1 MAIITISRGT
11 FSGGK
16 ALAECLGKKLGYPV
30 LSREE
35 TLAEAAKAYRI
46 SEEEVSTALEDP
58 PLFQEQAPGK
68 RFSYLR
74 CLTAVLLARADNG
87 NLIYHGHAGHFL
99 LGTIS
104 HVLRVRIIAGMEFRI
119 RAAMEETKKTREEV
133 VAYIENVD
141 KKRQKWTRFLYGVD
155 WNDASLYD
163 IVLNLQHISIEG
175 ACLSVAQTSL
185 LEDFRVTP
193 ASLQAQKDLLLSSRV
208 WIALAKDERTRTAFV
223 NVAADEGKVAIRGNV
238 GSEKVINAIPLVAQS
253 VEGVR
258 EVITDVGT
266 GSDWYW

>member
-16 ALAECLGKKLGYPV
+16 TIAECLGKKLGYPV

-35 TLAEAAKAYRI
+35 TLSEAARTYRI
-46 SEEEVSTALEDP
+46 SEEEVSAALENP

-74 CLTAVLLARADNG
+74 CLTAVLLDRAENG

-99 LGTIS
+99 LGAVS
-104 HVLRVRIIAGMEFRI
+104 HVLRVRIIANIEFRI
-119 RAAMEETKKTREEV
+119 SAAMAEMKKSREEV
-133 VAYIENVD
+133 IAYIENVD
-141 KKRQKWTRFLYGVD
+141 RKRQKWTRFLYGVD
-155 WNDASLYD
+155 WRDASLYD
-163 IVLNLQHISIEG
+163 MVLNLEHMSIEG
-175 ACLSVAQTSL
+175 ACLSVAQTAL
-185 LEDFRVTP
+185 LDDFKVTP

-223 NVAADEGKVAIRGNV
+223 NVAADKGKVAVRGNV
-238 GSEKVINAIPLVAQS
+238 GSEKVINAIPLIAKS

>member
-1 MAIITISRGT
+1 MAIITVSRGT

-16 ALAECLGKKLGYPV
+16 AIAECLGKKLGYPV

-35 TLAEAAKAYRI
+35 TLAEAAKTYKI

-74 CLTAVLLARADNG
+74 CLTAILLERAQNG
-87 NLIYHGHAGHFL
+87 NLVFHGHAGHFL

-104 HVLRVRIIAGMEFRI
+104 HVLRVRIIADMEFRI
-119 RAAMEETKKTREEV
+119 RAAMQEMKKNREEAI
-133 VAYIENVD
+133 AYIEHVD
-141 KKRQKWTRFLYGVD
+141 RKRQKWTQFLYGVD
-155 WNDASLYD
+155 WKDASLYD
-163 IVLNLQHISIEG
+163 MVLNLQNISIEG
-175 ACLSVAQTSL
+175 ACLSIAQTAL
-185 LEDFRVTP
+185 LDDFRITP

-223 NVAADEGKVAIRGNV
+223 NIDAEKGKIAIRGNV
-238 GSEKVINAIPLVAQS
+238 GSEKVIHAIPLVARS
-253 VEGVR
+253 VEGVK
-258 EVITDVGT
+258 EVVTEVGT